1 MSKGSHAGRGL
12 SARCFLPFATAA
24 MVIVATVPAGSQQ
37 SLQPQW
43 REIPATVA
51 LLTGDS
57 WREEAS
63 IIRLYGVQACLR
75 GTSVQADSIKRD
87 CGDVSMVYL
96 ASLLRETKPACLP
109 VAHVSATPPPA
120 GHASSP
126 AQSMV
131 ICRARIGSTTVDLG
145 LALIGAGFAFA
156 AFKPDGAPV
165 SIEYVVAEEMAKKDR
180 AGLWR
185 YPDLPHPIPVL
196 FGTLRANPPVTGAAT
211 EAGRR
216 PAPRP

>member
-1 MSKGSHAGRGL
+1 MTTSCHAGRGR
-12 SARCFLPFATAA
+12 SARCVLPFATAA
-24 MVIVATVPAGSQQ
+24 LVIVATVRAGSQQ
-37 SLQPQW
+37 SFQPQW
-43 REIPATVA
+43 REIPATMA

-57 WREEAS
+57 WRQEAS
-63 IIRLYGVQACLR
+63 VIRLYGVQACLR
-75 GTSVQADSIKRD
+75 GTSVQAESFKRD
-87 CGDVSMVYL
+87 CGDISMVYL
-96 ASLLRETKPACLP
+96 ASLLRETKPACLS
-109 VAHVSATPPPA
+109 VAQATATPPAA
-120 GHASSP
+120 GQAAVP
-126 AQSMV
+126 AQITV
-131 ICRARIGSTTVDLG
+131 ICRARIGSNTVDLG

-196 FGTLRANPPVTGAAT
+196 FGTLRANSPVTGAAT
-211 EAGRR
+211 EAMRR

>member
-1 MSKGSHAGRGL
+1 MTTGGHIGRGR
-12 SARCFLPFATAA
+12 SARCVLPFATAA
-24 MVIVATVPAGSQQ
+24 MVVVATVPAGSQQ

-57 WREEAS
+57 WRQADT
-63 IIRLYGVQACLR
+63 IIRLYGIQACLR

-87 CGDVSMVYL
+87 CGDISMVYL

-126 AQSMV
+126 AQTMV
-131 ICRARIGSTTVDLG
+131 ICRARIGSNAVDLG

-165 SIEYVVAEEMAKKDR
+165 SIEYVVAEELAKKDR

-196 FGTLRANPPVTGAAT
+196 FGTFRANPPTMGVAT
-211 EAGRR
+211 EAVRR
-216 PAPRP
+216 TAPRP